1 MFSQTIWYVQYMSG
15 HSVMR
20 THVTLVSSM
29 LLVLLGL
36 GAAALRLARISNL
49 FFHSLEWSKLS
60 LSIFQH
66 LLTIFLGKTS
76 GSTCSIRMTTS
87 LSSTSYNLPDSRT
100 GNTRVLVSWN
110 IKLSDWNVTC
120 GSLRHWLE
128 PNKIE
133 TSILKNW
140 SESYIFDLYL
150 NA

>member
-20 THVTLVSSM
+20 THIALVSSM

-66 LLTIFLGKTS
+66 LLTIFLGKTY
-76 GSTCSIRMTTS
+76 GSTSSIRLTTS
-87 LSSTSYNLPDSRT
+87 LSSTSYNLPGSGAR
-100 GNTRVLVSWN
+100 NTRVLVSWN
-110 IKLSDWNVTC
+110 MERVIKKKRRIFKIILGWLNGNKVYKIDQNGYC
-120 GSLRHWLE
+120 G
-128 PNKIE
+128 
-133 TSILKNW
+133 
-140 SESYIFDLYL
+140 DQ
-150 NA
+150 